1 MLAIEGVLVLVVT
14 ALLLVLL
21 VKEKASLDAL
31 GLGVLVALVAIGELL
46 RLNDP
51 NFDPAVQL
59 IDAAGALSG
68 FGNGAVLTIA
78 ALYVMGE
85 GLTRTGAVEFIAR
98 AVMKLSQ
105 GKERRMVLLVSLIGG
120 ILSAFLNN
128 TGVVVV
134 FIPIL
139 IGMARETGVPVSRLL
154 IPLAFASILGGMVT
168 LVGTSTNLLVSG
180 VIESEGMEPLG
191 MFEMSPVGIV
201 ILLAGVA
208 FVSIF
213 VRQLI
218 PVRQSLSAM
227 MVAGPGAREYVTE
240 LSISPESPLLG
251 KDYDEVFSNSRAE
264 LLFYARE
271 DAMVMP
277 PYAGHTIIHGDVIM
291 LRGNVDTL
299 AGLQDEFGL
308 RLFQE
313 SRFDPKSMQFYELA
327 IAPHS
332 SVVGRTVGDLHLWRD
347 YGAILVAVLRDGRHI
362 RERASRQ
369 VLHAGDLLLVC
380 GDEDSQTRVRAKN
393 DFFLLTGAH
402 EWVYLRGKARIAL
415 SITVVVMLLFSL
427 CSVSQMGQLLPVVA
441 LFGALAMVASG
452 CLTARKAYNS
462 IDWPILLFVIGTIGL
477 GKAMAHSGAAKFLAE
492 GMVAPLTQFG
502 PAGILF
508 GLLSVCAVLT
518 NFISNQ
524 AVAVLLTPIAIG
536 AAEAITEAEALPS
549 DEASIVQRAF
559 ILAIA
564 FGASISFATPVGHQ
578 SNLMV
583 YGPGGYKFGDFVKI
597 GVPISILC
605 VLVAFFGIPLMT
617 GMSW

>member
-1 MLAIEGVLVLVVT
+1 VLEIEGVLVLVVT
-14 ALLLVLL
+14 AILLILL
-21 VKEKASLDAL
+21 IKEKASLDAL
-31 GLGVLVALVAIGELL
+31 GVGVLVALVAIGELL
-46 RLNDP
+46 RLANP
-51 NFDPAVQL
+51 GFDPAESL
-59 IDAAGALSG
+59 IDASGALSG

-98 AVMKLSQ
+98 AVLKLSK

-120 ILSAFLNN
+120 VLSAFLNN

-139 IGMARETGVPVSRLL
+139 IGMAKETGIPVSRLL
-154 IPLAFASILGGMVT
+154 IPLAFSSILGGMVT

-180 VIESEGMEPLG
+180 VLQAEGLEPLT

-208 FVSIF
+208 FISIF

-218 PVRQSLSAM
+218 PVRTSLSTM
-227 MVAGPGAREYVTE
+227 MAGPGAREYVTE
-240 LSISPESPLLG
+240 LSISPGSPLLG
-251 KDYDEVFSNSRAE
+251 RDYADVFSSSRAE
-264 LLFYARE
+264 LLFYARN
-271 DAMVMP
+271 DAMIMP
-277 PYAGHTIIHGDVIM
+277 PYAGHTITHGDVIM

-313 SRFDPKSMQFYELA
+313 SRFDAKSMQFYELA

-332 SVVGRTVGDLHLWRD
+332 SVVGRMVGDLHLWRD

-380 GDEDSQTRVRAKN
+380 GDEDSQNRVRAKN

-415 SITVVVMLLFSL
+415 TITIAVMILFGL
-427 CSVSQMGQLLPVVA
+427 CSVGAMGHLLPIVA

-452 CLTARKAYNS
+452 CLTARKAYAAV
-462 IDWPILLFVIGTIGL
+462 DWQILLFVIGTIGL

-492 GMVAPLTQFG
+492 GIVSPLTQFG
-502 PAGILF
+502 PAGVLF
-508 GLLSVCAVLT
+508 GLLAVCAVLT
-518 NFISNQ
+518 NFISNA

-536 AAEAITEAEALPS
+536 AAEAITEADAIPA
-549 DEASIVQRAF
+549 DEAAIVQRAF

-583 YGPGGYKFGDFVKI
+583 YGPGGYKFGDFMRI
-597 GVPISILC
+597 GIPVSVIC
-605 VLVAFFGIPLMT
+605 VLIAFFGIPLMT
-617 GMSW
+617 GMKW

>member
-1 MLAIEGVLVLVVT
+1 MLAIEGVLVLIVT
-14 ALLLVLL
+14 ALLLILL
-21 VKEKASLDAL
+21 IKEKASLDAL
-31 GLGVLVALVAIGELL
+31 GVGVLVALVAMGELL
-46 RLNDP
+46 RLGDP
-51 NFDPAVQL
+51 SFDPELQL

-120 ILSAFLNN
+120 VLSAFLNN

-139 IGMARETGVPVSRLL
+139 IGMSKETGVPVSRLL

-180 VIESEGMEPLG
+180 VLQSEGIAPLG
-191 MFEMSPVGIV
+191 MFEMTPVGIV
-201 ILLAGVA
+201 ILLVGVA
-208 FVSIF
+208 FVSVF

-218 PVRQSLSAM
+218 PVRQSLSTM
-227 MVAGPGAREYVTE
+227 MAGPGAREYVTE

-251 KDYDEVFSNSRAE
+251 RDYAEVFGSSRAE
-264 LLFYARE
+264 LLFYARQ

-277 PYAGHTIIHGDVIM
+277 PYAGHTIQRGDVIM

-362 RERASRQ
+362 RERASNQ

-415 SITVVVMLLFSL
+415 SITIVVMLLFSL
-427 CSVSQMGQLLPVVA
+427 CSVSNMGQLLPVVA
-441 LFGALAMVASG
+441 LFGALAMVGSG
-452 CLTARKAYNS
+452 CLTARKAYAS

-477 GKAMAHSGAAKFLAE
+477 GKAMAHSGAAKYLAD
-492 GMVAPLTQFG
+492 GMVAPLMHFG
-502 PAGILF
+502 PAGVLF
-508 GLLSVCAVLT
+508 GLLTVCAILT

-524 AVAVLLTPIAIG
+524 AVAVLLTPIAVG
-536 AAEAITEAEALPS
+536 AAQAITEAQALPA
-549 DEASIVQRAF
+549 DEASVVQRAF

-583 YGPGGYKFGDFVKI
+583 YGPGGYQFRDFVRI
-597 GVPISILC
+597 GVPVSILC

-617 GMSW
+617 GMRW

>member
-1 MLAIEGVLVLVVT
+1 
-14 ALLLVLL
+14 
-21 VKEKASLDAL
+21 
-31 GLGVLVALVAIGELL
+31 
-46 RLNDP
+46 
-51 NFDPAVQL
+51 
-59 IDAAGALSG
+59 
-68 FGNGAVLTIA
+68 
-78 ALYVMGE
+78 
-85 GLTRTGAVEFIAR
+85 
-98 AVMKLSQ
+98 
-105 GKERRMVLLVSLIGG
+105 
-120 ILSAFLNN
+120 
-128 TGVVVV
+128 
-134 FIPIL
+134 
-139 IGMARETGVPVSRLL
+139 
-154 IPLAFASILGGMVT
+154 
-168 LVGTSTNLLVSG
+168 
-180 VIESEGMEPLG
+180 
-191 MFEMSPVGIV
+191 
-201 ILLAGVA
+201 
-208 FVSIF
+208 
-213 VRQLI
+213 
-218 PVRQSLSAM
+218 
-227 MVAGPGAREYVTE
+227 
-240 LSISPESPLLG
+240 
-251 KDYDEVFSNSRAE
+251 
-264 LLFYARE
+264 
-271 DAMVMP
+271 MVMP
-277 PYAGHTIIHGDVIM
+277 PYAGHTIEHGDVIM

-332 SVVGRTVGDLHLWRD
+332 AVVGRTVGDLHLWRD

-362 RERASRQ
+362 RERASKQ

-380 GDEDSQTRVRAKN
+380 GDEDSQNRVRAKN

-415 SITVVVMLLFSL
+415 SITIAVMALFSL
-427 CSVSQMGQLLPVVA
+427 CSVGNMADLLPIVA

-452 CLTARKAYNS
+452 CLTARKAYAS

-492 GMVAPLTQFG
+492 AMVAPLTQFG
-502 PAGILF
+502 PAGVLF

-536 AAEAITEAEALPS
+536 AAEAIAESEALPS

-583 YGPGGYKFGDFVKI
+583 YGPGGYHFGDFMRI
-597 GVPISILC
+597 GVPVSILC
-605 VLVAFFGIPLMT
+605 VFIAFFGIPLMT
-617 GMSW
+617 GMPW

>member
-1 MLAIEGVLVLVVT
+1 MLATEGVLVLVVT
-14 ALLLVLL
+14 ALLLILL
-21 VKEKASLDAL
+21 VKEKASLDSL
-31 GLGVLVALVAIGELL
+31 GIGVLVALVAIGELL
-46 RLNDP
+46 TLADP
-51 NFDPAVQL
+51 SFDPGAQL
-59 IDAAGALSG
+59 IDVQGALSG

-98 AVMKLSQ
+98 AVMRLSK

-139 IGMARETGVPVSRLL
+139 IGMSKETGVPVSRLL

-180 VIESEGMEPLG
+180 VLQAEGLEGIG

-201 ILLAGVA
+201 ILLAGVL
-208 FVSIF
+208 FISVF
-213 VRQLI
+213 VRRLI
-218 PVRQSLSAM
+218 PVRQSLSTM
-227 MVAGPGAREYVTE
+227 MAGPGAREYVTE
-240 LSISPESPLLG
+240 LTISEQSSLLSR
-251 KDYDEVFSNSRAE
+251 DYADVFGGSRAE
-264 LLFYARE
+264 LLFYARD

-277 PYAGHTIIHGDVIM
+277 PYAGHTIEHGDVIM

-332 SVVGRTVGDLHLWRD
+332 AVVGRTVGDLHLWRD

-362 RERASRQ
+362 RERASKQ

-380 GDEDSQTRVRAKN
+380 GDEDSQNRVRAKN

-415 SITVVVMLLFSL
+415 SITIAVMALFSL
-427 CSVSQMGQLLPVVA
+427 CSVGNMADLLPIVA

-452 CLTARKAYNS
+452 CLTARKAYAS

-492 GMVAPLTQFG
+492 AMVAPLTQFG
-502 PAGILF
+502 PAGVLF

-536 AAEAITEAEALPS
+536 AAEAIAESEALPS

-583 YGPGGYKFGDFVKI
+583 YGPGGYHFGDFMRI
-597 GVPISILC
+597 GVPVSILC
-605 VLVAFFGIPLMT
+605 VFIAFFGIPLMT
-617 GMSW
+617 GMPW

>member
-1 MLAIEGVLVLVVT
+1 MLELEGILVLVVT
-14 ALLLVLL
+14 AILLVLL
-21 VKEKASLDAL
+21 IKEKASLDSL
-31 GLGVLVALVAIGELL
+31 GVGVLVALVAIGELL
-46 RLNDP
+46 KLANP
-51 NFDPAVQL
+51 EFDPAVSL
-59 IDAAGALSG
+59 IDAGGALSG

-98 AVMKLSQ
+98 AVLKLSK

-120 ILSAFLNN
+120 VLSAFLNN

-139 IGMARETGVPVSRLL
+139 IGMSKETGVPVSRLL

-180 VIESEGMEPLG
+180 ALQSEGLEPLR
-191 MFEMSPVGIV
+191 MFEMSPVGVV
-201 ILLAGVA
+201 IALVGVA
-208 FVSIF
+208 FISIF

-218 PVRQSLSAM
+218 PVRTSLSTM
-227 MVAGPGAREYVTE
+227 MAGPGAREYVTE

-251 KDYDEVFSNSRAE
+251 RDYAEVFSSSRAE
-264 LLFYARE
+264 LLFYARN
-271 DAMVMP
+271 DAMIMP
-277 PYAGHTIIHGDVIM
+277 PYAGHIISHGDVIM

-313 SRFDPKSMQFYELA
+313 SRFDAKSMQFYELA

-380 GDEDSQTRVRAKN
+380 GDDDSQNRVRAKN

-415 SITVVVMLLFSL
+415 SITISVMILFGL
-427 CSVSQMGQLLPVVA
+427 CSVSAKGELLPVVA

-452 CLTARKAYNS
+452 CLTARKAYAS
-462 IDWPILLFVIGTIGL
+462 VDWPILLFVIGTLGL
-477 GKAMAHSGAAKFLAE
+477 GKAMAHSGASKFLAE
-492 GMVAPLTQFG
+492 GIVSPLTQFG
-502 PAGILF
+502 PAGVLF
-508 GLLSVCAVLT
+508 GLLAVCAVMT
-518 NFISNQ
+518 NFISNA
-524 AVAVLLTPIAIG
+524 AVAVLMTPIAIG
-536 AAEAITEAEALPS
+536 AAEAITEADSIPA
-549 DEASIVQRAF
+549 DEAAIVQRAF
-559 ILAIA
+559 ILAIV

-583 YGPGGYKFGDFVKI
+583 FGPGGYKFSDFVRI
-597 GVPISILC
+597 GVPVSVIC
-605 VLVAFFGIPLMT
+605 VLIAFFGIPLMT
-617 GMSW
+617 GMKW

>member
-14 ALLLVLL
+14 AILLILL

-31 GLGVLVALVAIGELL
+31 GVGVLVALVAIGELL
-46 RLNDP
+46 RLAIP
-51 NFDPAVQL
+51 EFDPAESL
-59 IDAAGALSG
+59 IDASGALSG

-98 AVMKLSQ
+98 AVLKLSK

-139 IGMARETGVPVSRLL
+139 IGMSKETGIPASRLL

-180 VIESEGMEPLG
+180 VLQAEGLKPLS

-201 ILLAGVA
+201 ILLVGVA
-208 FVSIF
+208 FISIF

-218 PVRQSLSAM
+218 PVRTSLSAM
-227 MVAGPGAREYVTE
+227 MAGPGAREYVTE
-240 LSISPESPLLG
+240 LSISPGSPLLG
-251 KDYDEVFSNSRAE
+251 RDYADVFSSSRAE
-264 LLFYARE
+264 LLFYARD
-271 DAMVMP
+271 DAMIMP
-277 PYAGHTIIHGDVIM
+277 PYAGHTITHGDVIM

-313 SRFDPKSMQFYELA
+313 SRFDAKSMQFYELA

-332 SVVGRTVGDLHLWRD
+332 SVVGRMVGDLHLWRD

-380 GDEDSQTRVRAKN
+380 GDEDSQNRVRAKN

-415 SITVVVMLLFSL
+415 TITIAVMILFSL
-427 CSVSQMGQLLPVVA
+427 CSVGAMGHLLPIVA

-452 CLTARKAYNS
+452 CLTARKAYAS
-462 IDWPILLFVIGTIGL
+462 VDWQILLFVIGTIGL

-492 GMVAPLTQFG
+492 GIVSPLTQFG
-502 PAGILF
+502 PAGVLF

-518 NFISNQ
+518 NFISNA

-536 AAEAITEAEALPS
+536 AAEAITEADAIPAGEA
-549 DEASIVQRAF
+549 AIVQRAF

-583 YGPGGYKFGDFVKI
+583 YGPGGYKFGDFMRI
-597 GVPISILC
+597 GVPVSVIC
-605 VLVAFFGIPLMT
+605 VLIAFFGIPLMT
-617 GMSW
+617 GMKW